1 MKFKLKIINK
11 IIKKNDKRKSKIKEK
26 WYFNDIF
33 VKDDN
38 KIKIWRISLYKS
50 IYLFKSWNCFFK
62 NVNFE
67 KVFHNLILYLAIFWV
82 ALKKFLCYEIKK
94 ICMLIKRWVF
104 KIYYIKINVINVYF

>member
-11 IIKKNDKRKSKIKEK
+11 IIKKNNKRKSKIKGK
-26 WYFNDIF
+26 WYFNNIF

-62 NVNFE
+62 NAKYK
-67 KVFHNLILYLAIFWV
+67 KVFHTFLYFVI
-82 ALKKFLCYEIKK
+82 YIKNNY
-94 ICMLIKRWVF
+94 MLIKRWVP
-104 KIYYIKINVINVYF
+104 KIY